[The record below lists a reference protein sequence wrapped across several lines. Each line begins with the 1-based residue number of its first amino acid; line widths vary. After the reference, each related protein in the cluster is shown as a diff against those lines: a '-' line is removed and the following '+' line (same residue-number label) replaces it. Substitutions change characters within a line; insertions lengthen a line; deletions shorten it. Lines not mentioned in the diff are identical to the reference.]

1 MTPGLRQALGE
12 LLGYITLGHAVFTVY
27 DTLTGMARERADAAR
42 RADQVNASAGE
53 RDASQDPETTAETT
67 AEPAP

>member
-1 MTPGLRQALGE
+1 MNPGLRQALGE

-27 DTLTGMARERADAAR
+27 DTLTGMAQERADAAR
-42 RADQVNASAGE
+42 RADQVNASGE
-53 RDASQDPETTAETT
+53 RVASQDPEPTAETT